1 MIKENHLG
9 TDEKVMLA
17 IVRTA
22 ELFKRRSSS
31 IFAIFGL
38 SFSQYNTLRV
48 LEAEE
53 SGEQS
58 ITEISRRLLIS
69 SPNMSGIAKRLE
81 KGGFAVRGRD
91 SADERKTML
100 RLTPKGRRV
109 LAEIVGRQEENIR
122 EFLAGCSAEGRGE
135 FLAVLKGMLKLGG

>member
-1 MIKENHLG
+1 MAKEYQLN

-22 ELFKRRSSS
+22 ELFKRRSAS
-31 IFAIFGL
+31 IFALFGL

-48 LEAEE
+48 LAAEE

-81 KGGFAVRGRD
+81 KGGFVIRGHD
-91 SADERKTML
+91 PGDERKTIL

-109 LAEIVGRQEENIR
+109 LAEIVGRQDENIHA
-122 EFLAGCSAEGRGE
+122 FLAGCSAQGKRE
-135 FLAVLKGMLKLGG
+135 FLAILRNMLTLSG